1 MAKTIIWTESAA
13 NDLQR
18 IVEYIAI
25 DSENYA
31 VAFYDA
37 AREIADSLST
47 FSNRGRVVPEINNP
61 TIREVFIHRYRL
73 MYQVYDSEV
82 IVLAIIHGAMK
93 FKGSIQ

>member
-1 MAKTIIWTESAA
+1 VAKTIIWTESAA

-25 DSENYA
+25 DSEHYA
-31 VAFYDA
+31 IAFYDA
-37 AREIADSLST
+37 ARETADSLSN

-73 MYQVYDSEV
+73 MYQVYDRKV
-82 IVLAIIHGAMK
+82 IVLAIIHGAMN
-93 FKGSIQ
+93 FTGEIQ

>member
-47 FSNRGRVVPEINNP
+47 FSNRGRVVPEINNSN
-61 TIREVFIHRYRL
+61 IREVFIHRYRL
-73 MYQVYDSEV
+73 MYQVQENQ
-82 IVLAIIHGAMK
+82 IIILAIIHGAMN
-93 FKGSIQ
+93 FKGEI